1 MISPSRYAGVTSHQ
15 RDELFYDVSTLL
27 KSVDDAFDPER
38 IAPDAHLLSLTLG
51 SLQLLEF
58 LNRLEER
65 FLISI
70 PDEDLVVDR
79 FSTLEKIVAY
89 VASRQ
94 AEAGGGR

>member
-1 MISPSRYAGVTSHQ
+1 MTSHQ
-15 RDELFYDVSTLL
+15 RNELFYDVSTLL
-27 KSVDDAFDPER
+27 KSVDGTFDPER

-94 AEAGGGR
+94 TEAGGGR

>member
-1 MISPSRYAGVTSHQ
+1 MTSHQ
-15 RDELFYDVSTLL
+15 ERELLDDVSILL
-27 KSVDDAFDPER
+27 KSVDGTFDPQR
-38 IAPDAHLLSLTLG
+38 IAPDTHLLSLTLG

-65 FLISI
+65 FSISI

-89 VASRQ
+89 VAARQ
-94 AEAGGGR
+94 AAAGGGR

>member
-1 MISPSRYAGVTSHQ
+1 MTSHQ
-15 RDELFYDVSTLL
+15 RNELFYDVSTLL
-27 KSVDDAFDPER
+27 RSVDDTFDPDR
-38 IAPDAHLLSLTLG
+38 IAPDTHLLSFTLG

-65 FLISI
+65 FRISI

-94 AEAGGGR
+94 AEAGDGR

>member
-1 MISPSRYAGVTSHQ
+1 MTSHQ
-15 RDELFYDVSTLL
+15 ERELIGGISILL
-27 KSVDDAFDPER
+27 KSVDGTFDPQR

-65 FLISI
+65 FSISI

-89 VASRQ
+89 VAARQ
-94 AEAGGGR
+94 AATGGGR